1 MIKPSRSSIGTVI
14 RHMYLTSS
22 ETESLLGVLQALN
35 CEDSLEARRV
45 NAGRHLLDLLQADYF
60 ASYEWSEE
68 HRQFEN
74 RVSVNMSDTN
84 LHRYEAYFQFRDP
97 ITRPMQRMRCAVSV
111 NQIMDHRD
119 FLRTEFYNDF
129 LAHDGLYY
137 GVNLHVFDGDC
148 PVADWRIWRSRRRDD
163 FSKRSL
169 EILNLLSPHLLNAT
183 RTARRMRVYAA
194 QRREITV
201 ATIRSSTG
209 LSDREAQIAYHA
221 ALGRSD
227 REIAEVL
234 FVSLAT
240 VRTHLRHIY
249 RKLGV
254 VNRSSLCRRLSEHS

>member
-1 MIKPSRSSIGTVI
+1 
-14 RHMYLTSS
+14 MYLISS
-22 ETESLLGVLQALN
+22 ETKSLLGVLHALN
-35 CEDSLEARRV
+35 GEGTIETRRMS
-45 NAGRHLLDLLQADYF
+45 AGRHLLDLLQADYF
-60 ASYEWSEE
+60 ASYEWSEAQ
-68 HRQFEN
+68 RRFEN

-84 LHRYEAYFQFRDP
+84 LHRYEAYFQYRDP
-97 ITRPMQRMRCAVSV
+97 ITRPMQRMRRAVSV

-129 LAHDGLYY
+129 LAKDGLYY
-137 GVNLHVFDGDC
+137 GVNLHVFDGDS
-148 PVADWRIWRSRRRDD
+148 PVADWRIWRCRRREN
-163 FSKRSL
+163 FGHRSL
-169 EILNLLSPHLLNAT
+169 EILNLLAPHLLNAT
-183 RTARRMRVYAA
+183 RIARRMSEQGG

-201 ATIRSSTG
+201 ASIRSSTG

-254 VNRSSLCRRLSEHS
+254 SNRSSLCRRLSEHS